1 MLTKLIFGLIAVA
14 LVAAYVVPIALKMR
28 DYSLG
33 AVMALGLVMMIVDM
47 LQSLRTRD

>member
-1 MLTKLIFGLIAVA
+1 MLTKLIFGVIAVA

-33 AVMALGLVMMIVDM
+33 VVVALGLLMMIVDM
-47 LQSLRTRD
+47 LQSLRSKD